1 MSAVLEGPGLL
12 FRGVPPFRETP
23 GSPGSTK
30 AVPAEPEREEGA
42 PSGREPPSS
51 RVEQKE

>member
-23 GSPGSTK
+23 GSPGGTK
-30 AVPAEPEREEGA
+30 AVPADPEREESSPARG
-42 PSGREPPSS
+42 EPASS